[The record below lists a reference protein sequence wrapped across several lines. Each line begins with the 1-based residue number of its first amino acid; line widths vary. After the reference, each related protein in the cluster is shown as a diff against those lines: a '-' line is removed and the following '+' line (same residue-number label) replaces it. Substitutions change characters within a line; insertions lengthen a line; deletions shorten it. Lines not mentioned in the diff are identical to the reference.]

1 MTTINYGVLYVVS
14 TPLGNLGD
22 ISARALQTLTDVD
35 RIAAEDTRHT
45 GVLLRH
51 FSIQTPCIS
60 CHDHNEPA
68 RIEQL
73 LGYLRLGES
82 IALVSDAGTPL
93 ISDPGFKLVRALT
106 DAGIRVVPIPGPCA
120 LTAALVASGLPSD
133 RFSFYGFLPA
143 KKSGRIKWLQA
154 LQSDR
159 GTFIFY
165 ESKHRLLA
173 SLGDMLAVFGNVDA
187 CVGRE
192 LTKEYESFY
201 RGSLME
207 VIAALEELPSLLGEF
222 VVLLAYEPAP
232 VNEDLEDLTVTLSMG
247 ELQSLLESPPS
258 KKALA
263 ALLAERT
270 MVSKQELY
278 KVLVARESKT

>member
-1 MTTINYGVLYVVS
+1 MNDDTFGVFYVVS
-14 TPLGNLGD
+14 TPLGHLGD
-22 ISARALQTLTDVD
+22 ISPRALQTLTDVD

-45 GVLLRH
+45 GSLLRH

-60 CHDHNEPA
+60 CHDHNESA

-73 LGYLRLGES
+73 LGYLRAGES

-93 ISDPGFKLVRALT
+93 ISDPGFKLVRAIT
-106 DAGIRVVPIPGPCA
+106 AAGVRVVPVPGPCA
-120 LTAALVASGLPSD
+120 ITAALVASGLPSD
-133 RFSFYGFLPA
+133 RFSFYGFPPA
-143 KKSGRIKWLQA
+143 KKSGRVKLFESLRESQ
-154 LQSDR
+154 
-159 GTFIFY
+159 GTFVFY

-173 SLGDMLAVFGNVDA
+173 SLDDMLAVFGDVDA

-201 RGSLME
+201 RGALSE
-207 VIAALEELPSLLGEF
+207 VIEALQSLPSLLGEF
-222 VVLLAYEPAP
+222 VVLLAYESA
-232 VNEDLEDLTVTLSMG
+232 ESSEALEDLNVTLSVK
-247 ELQSLLESPPS
+247 ELQVLLEEPPT

-270 MVSKQELY
+270 AASKQELY
-278 KVLVARESKT
+278 KVLVQGS